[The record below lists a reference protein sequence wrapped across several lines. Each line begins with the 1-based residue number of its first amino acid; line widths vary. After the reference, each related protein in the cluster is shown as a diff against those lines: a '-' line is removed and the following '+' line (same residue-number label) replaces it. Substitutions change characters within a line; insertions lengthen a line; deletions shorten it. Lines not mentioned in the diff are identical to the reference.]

1 MIRSASRL
9 ALAACLAAIVL
20 LPLYGSDRGISM
32 NSHGP
37 IRTCSD
43 VEFRIH
49 GTRAAQDE
57 QRTTAPAAQVPVFEY
72 SNPEH
77 GNGLNV
83 SGSDSDHY
91 EILACRAAVSPE
103 LLGQISVGINAGR
116 VFVNGP
122 SNDDWT
128 VYLIVHAPRK
138 ANMNLNTTNG
148 PIAVRDIAGTLNVHT
163 VNGPIALD
171 NVTGTLDL
179 RATNGPISFRGGAG
193 RAAVNTQNGPI
204 SIELAGRRWDGEG
217 LEAHAKNGPISL
229 SMAED
234 YQARV
239 AVELGD
245 WAPFGCNIDACR
257 QYRGVGRDGQRR
269 FEFGSGS
276 GTIRVSTTNGPV
288 AVHARKVPII

>member
-1 MIRSASRL
+1 MSRSVSRVL
-9 ALAACLAAIVL
+9 LAAGLATIIL
-20 LPLYGSDRGISM
+20 LPLYGRDRGVSM

-37 IRTCSD
+37 IRTCSN

-57 QRTTAPAAQVPVFEY
+57 QRVTAPAAQVPVFEY

-83 SGSDSDHY
+83 SGWDKDQY

-103 LLGQISVGINAGR
+103 LLGQITVGINAGR
-116 VFVNGP
+116 VNVNGP
-122 SNDDWT
+122 NNDDWT

-138 ANMNLNTTNG
+138 ANMNLTTTNG
-148 PIAVRDIAGTLNVHT
+148 PIAVRDIVGTLKVHT

-171 NVTGTLDL
+171 NVSGTLDL
-179 RATNGPISFRGGAG
+179 RATNGPISFVGGAG
-193 RAAVNTQNGPI
+193 RATVNTENGPI
-204 SIELAGRRWDGEG
+204 SIELAGRRWEGEG
-217 LEAHAKNGPISL
+217 LEAHAHNGPISV

-239 AVELGD
+239 AVDLGD

-257 QYRGVGRDGQRR
+257 QYRGVGRNGQRR
-269 FEFGSGS
+269 IEFGSGS
-276 GTIRVSTTNGPV
+276 GTIRLSTVNGPV
-288 AVHARKVPII
+288 AVRGKKTPTI